1 MATKTSRGLRNLNPG
16 NIRRSKVTYRGEKI
30 PSTDS
35 AFKQFESIE
44 MGYRAIFVLLHTYQL
59 RGYADSIESI
69 INRYAPPSENHTV
82 ANIRRLCN
90 STGFARDRKLD
101 TLSADDMIPIVTA
114 ISAVENGI
122 PADPKAV
129 EAGWLEFRKEY

>member
-1 MATKTSRGLRNLNPG
+1 
-16 NIRRSKVTYRGEKI
+16 
-30 PSTDS
+30 
-35 AFKQFESIE
+35 

-59 RGYADSIESI
+59 RGYA
-69 INRYAPPSENHTV
+69 SENHTE
-82 ANIRRLCN
+82 AYIRRLCN